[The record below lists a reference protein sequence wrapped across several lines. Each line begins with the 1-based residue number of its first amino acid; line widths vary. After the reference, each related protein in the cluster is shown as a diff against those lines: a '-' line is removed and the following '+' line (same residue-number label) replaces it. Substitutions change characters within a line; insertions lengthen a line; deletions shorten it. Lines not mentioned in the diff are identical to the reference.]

1 MAQHLCPKNSHEKV
15 ISKTLSKIF
24 SLKEYYHVL
33 QMMKNVS
40 GLECR
45 VAFRKMVIEKEKMW
59 KIFINKSRIN
69 KSEIQKSNTNQIQ
82 KDLHTLSNSISLGYV
97 TICEG

>member
-1 MAQHLCPKNSHEKV
+1 MKKMSTNVAQHLCPKNSHEKV

-45 VAFRKMVIEKEKMW
+45 VAFRKNGNRERENVEDFHK
-59 KIFINKSRIN
+59 
-69 KSEIQKSNTNQIQ
+69 QK
-82 KDLHTLSNSISLGYV
+82 
-97 TICEG
+97 